1 MICTRIEGGGVV
13 PSGFDLGD
21 RSDFHY
27 LHITPFA
34 FGFSAVRPSSFR
46 AVAPP
51 ICICL
56 FLIFL
61 SLCMYDTRI
70 RSFHP
75 FVLRA
80 SCMAAVLKS
89 NPYFCLG
96 LSESV
101 GHFDTKWWKDSFIV
115 FCPEVFVRI
124 VCNRGYMNKHDPCE
138 SCSWSYQCQK
148 NLIKT
153 SHYSSTKVVSKPAT

>member
-1 MICTRIEGGGVV
+1 MEAPRCISSQKFHHIASSWEPKVSKRPSPSYHQDEDDLYEDRGRGVV

-34 FGFSAVRPSSFR
+34 VGFSAVRPSSFR

-61 SLCMYDTRI
+61 SLRMYDTRI

-75 FVLRA
+75 FVLRV

-89 NPYFCLG
+89 NPFLLPWNPG
-96 LSESV
+96 LSR
-101 GHFDTKWWKDSFIV
+101 SF
-115 FCPEVFVRI
+115 
-124 VCNRGYMNKHDPCE
+124 
-138 SCSWSYQCQK
+138 
-148 NLIKT
+148 
-153 SHYSSTKVVSKPAT
+153 